1 MSPLSADLSSSFRHF
16 VVPML
21 LLVAAVVIVGRHGTG
36 EEPRPSDDPKPV
48 RAAAGAGNA
57 QAGAQQAGPQGG
69 IDVRRPS
76 PIPTG
81 AASAASV
88 PAAPVPTGSGPG
100 SAATPST
107 SPAPAAPVPTSS
119 LPGAAGTT
127 GPATGPAVP
136 YQRLVVG
143 ECFDIDRDAPG
154 TVVRRDCHRAH
165 DAQLVA
171 VLRLTGQPRTDEDVR
186 DAAAELC
193 RAPLRTKAA
202 EQPSGTRWTT
212 FVQYPYRSGYLL
224 GSDTV
229 ACSLAVYSGGA
240 APGGSGP
247 KLTAPLL

>member
-1 MSPLSADLSSSFRHF
+1 MSPLSADLSSSFRYF

-21 LLVAAVVIVGRHGTG
+21 LLVAAVVIVGRHGAG
-36 EEPRPSDDPKPV
+36 EKPPASDGPKPAQ
-48 RAAAGAGNA
+48 AAASAGTEPT
-57 QAGAQQAGPQGG
+57 GGQQAGPQGG
-69 IDVRRPS
+69 IDARRPS
-76 PIPTG
+76 PLPTG
-81 AASAASV
+81 APTSTASV
-88 PAAPVPTGSGPG
+88 HDS
-100 SAATPST
+100 ATPRPT
-107 SPAPAAPVPTSS
+107 SPAPAPPAPTAS

-127 GPATGPAVP
+127 GPTGPARTTAGPAVP
-136 YQRLVVG
+136 YQRLRVG

-171 VLRLTGQPRTDEDVR
+171 VVRLTGAPRTDQDVR

-193 RAPLRTKAA
+193 RAPLRAKAA

-224 GSDTV
+224 GSDAV
-229 ACSLAVYSGGA
+229 ACSLAAYSGGSATGGA
-240 APGGSGP
+240 AA